1 MRLIGS
7 SPVDTPNLGGV
18 EGPNGSLVGE
28 YKPPTGLIVSIPGQ
42 TGPPGDDGE
51 DGVDGQDGEMTQEA
65 TAALIQERILPTYLD
80 NQTRDDATL
89 SVRGILSVLVLY
101 MGAILDS
108 TVNLTGD
115 QSVDGVKTFLQ
126 TMYTKALDVAGN
138 IQMNGNRVSGAGD
151 PIAPQ
156 DYATKAYTDTKLAG
170 IVNSAPATLDTLDEL
185 ADALGD
191 DPHFATTVA
200 TNIGLRALKTTK
212 VNAGTGLSGGGD
224 LTEDRTLS
232 VAYGNTAGTAAQG
245 NDPRLSDAR
254 TPTTHSHQVTDV
266 SGLQAALDGKAPSS
280 HSHPLSQ
287 ISITGTPNGSK
298 FLRDDGSWASVP
310 ASAASPTA
318 GTKAALVSTAEG
330 TSSTSWVDLTTTTDQ
345 VQVDVGA
352 SGMVMVC
359 ISTQVGGSA
368 NGTQGYMG
376 FALSGANTQAASDD
390 LSVMVRYSTSTSIMG
405 MIGAPFVL
413 TGLIPGTTTFKAKY
427 KAGGGTATFTGRRI
441 SVVPL

>member
-1 MRLIGS
+1 MRLVGS

-28 YKPPTGLIVSIPGQ
+28 YKPPVGLIVSIPGQ
-42 TGPPGDDGE
+42 IGPRGDDGDDGE
-51 DGVDGQDGEMTQEA
+51 DGEMTQEG
-65 TAALIQERILPTYLD
+65 TEALIQEHIVPTFVE
-80 NQTRDDATL
+80 NTSRDDVAPSTRAVYLILNDFGAVILGQSLQL
-89 SVRGILSVLVLY
+89 S
-101 MGAILDS
+101 
-108 TVNLTGD
+108 GD

-126 TMYTKALDVAGN
+126 TLYTKALDIAGSV
-138 IQMNGNRVSGAGD
+138 QMNGNRVSGAGD
-151 PIAPQ
+151 PLAPQ
-156 DYATKAYTDTKLAG
+156 DYATKAYTDTKVAG
-170 IVNSAPATLDTLDEL
+170 IINSAPATLDTLDEL

-191 DPHFATTVA
+191 DPHFATTVS

-266 SGLQAALDGKAPSS
+266 SGLQATLDGKAPSS
-280 HSHPLSQ
+280 HSHTLSQ